1 MQVGTTVPTFL
12 FITDDKVVSFYQFFF
27 MIQALMCFFARDNL
41 LRPTFTDVVNFG
53 NCYILDVINH

>member
-1 MQVGTTVPTFL
+1 
-12 FITDDKVVSFYQFFF
+12 